1 LCLKSKKI
9 FIRYGSFP
17 HEIWLRDFSGSPE
30 VKTLSFQCKRV
41 ASSVPGQENKISHV
55 MWPKKEI
62 KIYLIASNRGR
73 ESLGTNKATDKSPRS
88 L

>member
-1 LCLKSKKI
+1 M
-9 FIRYGSFP
+9 
-17 HEIWLRDFSGSPE
+17 

-62 KIYLIASNRGR
+62 KRYLIASNRGR
-73 ESLGTNKATDKSPRS
+73 ESLGINKATDKSPWS
-88 L
+88 LEENGRFGTKMAWAVESTMLEVKRRT